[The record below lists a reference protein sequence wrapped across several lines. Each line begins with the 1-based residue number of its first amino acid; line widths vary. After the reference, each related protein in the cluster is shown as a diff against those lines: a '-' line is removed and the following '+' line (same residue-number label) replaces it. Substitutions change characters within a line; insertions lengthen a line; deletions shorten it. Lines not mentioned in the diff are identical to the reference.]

1 MVMCRQW
8 TDCNPPPRSAWFLW
22 RSAVAVG
29 DVVALQDKLFIA
41 VCLLIFLPITFGLGL
56 TTAFQGI
63 ISAWDEHGGIF
74 QCARPPSSGH

>member
-1 MVMCRQW
+1 MRNVSEW
-8 TDCNPPPRSAWFLW
+8 
-22 RSAVAVG
+22 VG
-29 DVVALQDKLFIA
+29 WHPSNYANREPARLRCVLVALQDKLFIA
-41 VCLLIFLPITFGLGL
+41 VCLLVFLPITFGLGL